1 MLLISS
7 VFLTISDWK
16 LFAPS
21 GQTVTQNM
29 ESAFWCLAL
38 QSVPGAQHRFTWEE
52 QADILP

>member
-1 MLLISS
+1 MM
-7 VFLTISDWK
+7 SDWK

-38 QSVPGAQHRFTWEE
+38 QSIPGAQHRIAWEE
-52 QADILP
+52 QAEILP

>member
-1 MLLISS
+1 M
-7 VFLTISDWK
+7 SDWK

-38 QSVPGAQHRFTWEE
+38 QSIPGAQQRIAWEE
-52 QADILP
+52 QAEILP